1 MAQENDMQRLQ
12 QEAVRR
18 VREMQ
23 SRAQMAAQPQAGREG
38 VQATDDAAA
47 REAAGRPAGRR
58 AAEAREAIPARPD
71 RTDEA
76 RAAGRS
82 SRSGTADTREK
93 AGSGPRTAR
102 TERFPRSPIFSAFC
116 FRRRTG
122 R

>member
-38 VQATDDAAA
+38 GGGPSGGQ
-47 REAAGRPAGRR
+47 AGRGNPGGNPGTA
-58 AAEAREAIPARPD
+58 
-71 RTDEA
+71 EA